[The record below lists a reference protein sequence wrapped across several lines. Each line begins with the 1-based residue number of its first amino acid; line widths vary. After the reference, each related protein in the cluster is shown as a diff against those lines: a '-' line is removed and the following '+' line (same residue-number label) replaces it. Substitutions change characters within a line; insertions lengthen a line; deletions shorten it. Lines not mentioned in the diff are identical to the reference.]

1 MRSRA
6 LVLTAL
12 LLATGCSLVN
22 IELTP
27 RIKPLE
33 ERTVEGS
40 GRTKILLTDISGF
53 LSEEGSSP
61 ALVIGAPPPRV
72 PLLVR
77 LREELKKAEDDQSVK
92 ALIIRINSTGG
103 TVTASDIMFK
113 EIDLFKKKAKIPVFA
128 VMMDVAASGGYYVAL
143 AADTIVAHPTS
154 VTGSIGVIMLSLN
167 AEGLLQKIGDDSFYP
182 TVGTAVDAYVAASG
196 IDWIDW
202 EERGDEG
209 SGASSGTSSST

>member
-77 LREELKKAEDDQSVK
+77 LREELKKRS
-92 ALIIRINSTGG
+92 
-103 TVTASDIMFK
+103 
-113 EIDLFKKKAKIPVFA
+113 
-128 VMMDVAASGGYYVAL
+128 
-143 AADTIVAHPTS
+143 
-154 VTGSIGVIMLSLN
+154 
-167 AEGLLQKIGDDSFYP
+167 
-182 TVGTAVDAYVAASG
+182 
-196 IDWIDW
+196 
-202 EERGDEG
+202 EERRVGKG
-209 SGASSGTSSST
+209 GRSRWGTHQ